1 MSDNR
6 HITLFHN
13 PRSRSRGV
21 LVLLE
26 ELGASYSLQRID
38 LDQGQQHTPEFLA
51 INPMGKIP
59 AIVHGASV
67 VTEQGAI
74 YQYLAELYPEA
85 GLSPAPGDADRG
97 AYLRWLAF
105 YGSAFEPA
113 IMDLALKREAPPRS
127 LSPYATADTVLAVV
141 HAQLAQGD
149 YLLGARCSAADVLWG
164 GALGWM
170 MEFGLV
176 DPPAPTHAYIARMAA
191 RPAVTRAQAV
201 DHPAGADAACPSG

>member
-1 MSDNR
+1 MSADR

-26 ELGASYSLQRID
+26 ELGASYSLQIID
-38 LDQGQQHTPEFLA
+38 LEKEQQLAPEFLA

-59 AIVHGASV
+59 TIVHGDSV

-105 YGSAFEPA
+105 YGAAFEPA
-113 IMDLALKREAPPRS
+113 IVDLALKRSPPPRS
-127 LSPYATADTVLAVV
+127 LSPYADSDTVLNVV
-141 HAQLAQGD
+141 YAQLAQGD
-149 YLLGARCSAADVLWG
+149 YLLGTRCSAADVLWG
-164 GALGWM
+164 GALAWM
-170 MEFGLV
+170 VQFGMI
-176 DPPAPTHAYIARMAA
+176 DPPAPTHTYIARMAE
-191 RPAVTRAQAV
+191 RPAVARAAGVDAQA
-201 DHPAGADAACPSG
+201 AS

>member
-1 MSDNR
+1 MSDDR

-26 ELGASYSLQRID
+26 ELRASYSLQFID
-38 LDQGQQHTPEFLA
+38 LEKEQQLAPQFLA

-59 AIVHGASV
+59 TIVHGDSV

-74 YQYLAELYPEA
+74 YQYLAELYPEV

-113 IMDLALKREAPPRS
+113 VLDKALKRDAPPRGF
-127 LSPYATADTVLAVV
+127 SPYGNVETVLQVV
-141 HAQLAQGD
+141 DTQLAKAD
-149 YLLGARCSAADVLWG
+149 YLLGSRCSAADVLWG
-164 GALGWM
+164 SALGWLTG
-170 MEFGLV
+170 FGLL
-176 DPPAPTHAYIARMAA
+176 DPPAPTRAYIARMAE
-191 RPAVTRAQAV
+191 RPAVARATAVDAQA
-201 DHPAGADAACPSG
+201 AS

>member
-1 MSDNR
+1 MSADR

-26 ELGASYSLQRID
+26 ELGASYSLQIID
-38 LDQGQQHTPEFLA
+38 LEKEQQLAPEFLA

-59 AIVHGASV
+59 TIVHGDSV

-105 YGSAFEPA
+105 YGAAFEPA
-113 IMDLALKREAPPRS
+113 IVDLALKRSPPPRS
-127 LSPYATADTVLAVV
+127 LSPYADSDTVLNVV
-141 HAQLAQGD
+141 YAQLAQGD
-149 YLLGARCSAADVLWG
+149 YLLGTRCSAADVLWG
-164 GALGWM
+164 GALAWM
-170 MEFGLV
+170 VQFGMI
-176 DPPAPTHAYIARMAA
+176 DPPAPTRAYIARMTE
-191 RPAVTRAQAV
+191 RPAVSRATGVDAQA
-201 DHPAGADAACPSG
+201 AS

>member
-1 MSDNR
+1 MSADR

-26 ELGASYSLQRID
+26 ELGASYSLQIID
-38 LDQGQQHTPEFLA
+38 LEKEQQLAPEFLA

-59 AIVHGASV
+59 TIVHGDSV

-85 GLSPAPGDADRG
+85 GLSPAPGEADRG

-105 YGSAFEPA
+105 YGAAFEPA
-113 IMDLALKREAPPRS
+113 IVDLALKRSPPPRS
-127 LSPYATADTVLAVV
+127 LSPYADSDTVLNVV
-141 HAQLAQGD
+141 YAQLAQGD
-149 YLLGARCSAADVLWG
+149 YLLGTRCSAADVLWG
-164 GALGWM
+164 GALAWM
-170 MEFGLV
+170 VQFGLI
-176 DPPAPTHAYIARMAA
+176 DPPAPTRAYIARMAE
-191 RPAVTRAQAV
+191 RPAVARATGVDAQA
-201 DHPAGADAACPSG
+201 AS